1 MIFLGLSAY
10 LWFKFYDSRKE
21 VGTYYFPIIGV
32 ETTTTTAYLTY
43 SIISTIVTV
52 INILFPLFITFRF
65 NLVLQFKYLAYFNIY
80 NNCNEEKNITCSKT
94 IC

>member
-1 MIFLGLSAY
+1 MILLGLSAY
-10 LWFKFYDSRKE
+10 LWYKFYDSRKE

-52 INILFPLFITFRF
+52 INLLFPLCITFRL
-65 NLVLQFKYLAYFNIY
+65 NLLFQFKHLAYFNIY
-80 NNCNEEKNITCSKT
+80 YNCNEEKNITCSKT
-94 IC
+94 IR